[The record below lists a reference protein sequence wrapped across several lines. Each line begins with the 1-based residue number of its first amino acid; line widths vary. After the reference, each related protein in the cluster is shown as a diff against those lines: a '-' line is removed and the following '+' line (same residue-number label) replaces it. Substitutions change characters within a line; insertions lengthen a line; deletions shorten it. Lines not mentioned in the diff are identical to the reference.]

1 MGSRGDVNRRSL
13 EFFIPTEW
21 FVKQLINFLDDEQG
35 AELAE
40 YAIGVA
46 ILVAVAI
53 ICYQLLGT
61 AVNTKM
67 SRVANEVQK

>member
-1 MGSRGDVNRRSL
+1 M
-13 EFFIPTEW
+13 
-21 FVKQLINFLDDEQG
+21 KQLINFLDDEQG

-46 ILVAVAI
+46 ILVAVAL
-53 ICYQLLGT
+53 ICYRLLGA

-67 SRVANEVQK
+67 STVANEVQK

>member
-1 MGSRGDVNRRSL
+1 M
-13 EFFIPTEW
+13 
-21 FVKQLINFLDDEQG
+21 KQLINFLDDEQG

-46 ILVAVAI
+46 ILVAVAL
-53 ICYQLLGT
+53 ICYKLLGD

>member
-1 MGSRGDVNRRSL
+1 M
-13 EFFIPTEW
+13 EF

-46 ILVAVAI
+46 ILVAVAL
-53 ICYQLLGT
+53 ICYRLLGA

-67 SRVANEVQK
+67 STVANEVQK